1 MIARDKWT
9 AIQRILGTEPDG
21 IPGPNDE
28 KALGKLKEEAKF
40 EHANQIRAKK
50 LEASPILEGG
60 PGWKWTAKVDGEDIV
75 IENASVTWFGGD
87 SDPLDSGETAS
98 GVMTKGNPNLM
109 GCALPVLPQVSSTSN
124 SPLPKIP
131 WGTTVLFNYNHKTI
145 GTTLVDNGP
154 SKNVPSGAAGDLTVK
169 AFREFSS
176 LNQGLLKG
184 VNIRIVGGAKY
195 V

>member
-28 KALGKLKEEAKF
+28 KSLGKLKEEAKF

-50 LEASPILEGG
+50 LEASPILTGGEG
-60 PGWKWTAKVDGEDIV
+60 WAFTARVDGDDIV
-75 IENASVTWFGGD
+75 VENCTVTWFGGD
-87 SDPLDSGETAS
+87 NDPLDNGETAS
-98 GVMTKGNPNLM
+98 GIPTKGNPNLM
-109 GCALPVLPQVSSTSN
+109 GCALPVLPQVHSTAN

-131 WGTTVLFNYNHKTI
+131 WGTTVLFTYNWKTI

-154 SKNVPSGAAGDLTVK
+154 ARSARDAADLTVK
-169 AFREFSS
+169 AFREFAS
-176 LNQGLLKG
+176 LNQGVLKG
-184 VNIRIVGGAKY
+184 VHYRIVGGAKFI
-195 V
+195 